1 MARQSFRRV
10 STVVLG
16 LFLAVAVGAGTPA
29 FAGTP
34 TSAHSA
40 PAQKRADQKWYQ
52 VQPSYQGQPE
62 FLFEIAQR
70 FLGNG
75 NRLTEIF
82 NLNKGRVQAD
92 GGAMTKPETIAA
104 GWILLLPADA
114 KGDGVQTGPL
124 PSVAPTAPA
133 ASAPAA
139 PTTASTAAATSPAD
153 AAPATGKSGGSS
165 LLVILLIVLG
175 VLILAGIAVAV
186 VLTRR
191 RGGGTPAKAAG
202 PGYPPAAPAA
212 PKGNFLRQRGKP
224 AGAGPTRN
232 FDTAASWTIDRARR
246 VLAMGAAAAGRPV
259 PPVYGV
265 SLDENRIVLRLAA
278 PDGQPSDPWEAVEN
292 GRIWRAGL
300 RDLQALPA
308 SNDVRSPCPRLVTLG
323 TADGVRELVDLGQTT
338 GVISVQGDAT
348 AARDLVAAWAEE
360 LISSPWTGGVRVVA
374 GALRPGLIGRDRL
387 TSVDSVRDAL
397 TAAEGDQPAGAP
409 ALRGG
414 QPTAADGAGLGV
426 LILGS
431 APGNRD
437 MERVQSLLSRPD
449 AAWVVV
455 VLGQTRQDRW
465 RFTIHPDGRLD
476 TGALGITVYTGG
488 VAVSR

>member
-1 MARQSFRRV
+1 MPRQTIRRAA
-10 STVVLG
+10 TVVLG
-16 LFLAVAVGAGTPA
+16 LLLAVGVGAGTPA
-29 FAGTP
+29 FAAAP
-34 TSAHSA
+34 ASAHSVHA
-40 PAQKRADQKWYQ
+40 AQRADQKWYQ
-52 VQPSYQGQPE
+52 VRSSFQGQPE

-70 FLGNG
+70 FLGDG

-82 NLNKGRVQAD
+82 NLNKGRPQAD
-92 GGAMTKPETIAA
+92 GSALTKPEAISA

-114 KGDGVQTGPL
+114 KGKGVQTGPL
-124 PSVAPTAPA
+124 PSTAPA
-133 ASAPAA
+133 APSAGTAAAPAPAA
-139 PTTASTAAATSPAD
+139 TATASP
-153 AAPATGKSGGSS
+153 KSGGSS
-165 LLVILLIVLG
+165 SLLLILLI
-175 VLILAGIAVAV
+175 IAGILIIAAIV
-186 VLTRR
+186 VVFFFLRR
-191 RGGGTPAKAAG
+191 RTGGPAPA
-202 PGYPPAAPAA
+202 PGIAAPAA
-212 PKGNFLRQRGKP
+212 AAPAPRQRSRAKP
-224 AGAGPTRN
+224 TTAAPTRN
-232 FDTAASWTIDRARR
+232 FDTAAAWTIDRALR
-246 VLAMGAAAAGRPV
+246 VLVTGASTAGRPV

-278 PDGQPSDPWEAVEN
+278 PDGEPGDPWEAIEN
-292 GRIWRAGL
+292 GRIWRAEL

-338 GVISVQGDAT
+338 GVISVQGDGT

-387 TSVDSVRDAL
+387 TSVDSVREAL
-397 TAAEGDQPAGAP
+397 AAAEGDQSAGAP

-414 QPTAADGAGLGV
+414 QTSVDGAGLGV

-488 VAVSR
+488 VTAGR